1 MTHLHDDTD
10 PIEHDP
16 TGMRALL
23 GSLPDPAP
31 MPADLVIR
39 IEEALADEARIRGG
53 WPAPV
58 AAEAE
63 PPVSAVPA
71 DPEGQVLAL
80 RRRSRWHLVA
90 VAAAVV
96 GVVGI
101 GGAVLDS
108 LSSGGLQASI
118 GVEDSAA
125 GGSAADGSVPEVAEA
140 APRTLLAEDDELGVV
155 VLEGG
160 QGFTSAGLA
169 DEVRAS
175 LPWDGTGRPA
185 SPGPSKDSPQGVAP
199 RSALGPLGTA
209 EGARSCADGVGVPPT
224 DTVVV
229 DLADVDGRPAAV
241 LVATSKSGSRQVWA
255 VARTCT
261 AQSPGVLTGP
271 VPVA

>member
-1 MTHLHDDTD
+1 M
-10 PIEHDP
+10 
-16 TGMRALL
+16 
-23 GSLPDPAP
+23 
-31 MPADLVIR
+31 
-39 IEEALADEARIRGG
+39 
-53 WPAPV
+53 
-58 AAEAE
+58 
-63 PPVSAVPA
+63 
-71 DPEGQVLAL
+71 
-80 RRRSRWHLVA
+80 A

-140 APRTLLAEDDELGVV
+140 SPRTLLAEDDALGVV

-185 SPGPSKDSPQGVAP
+185 AGPSKGSAQDVAP

-241 LVATSKSGSRQVWA
+241 LVATSTSGARQVWA